1 MPTEFDF
8 LISRGDSNYASF
20 ARLMEKLMVFRISGI
35 HIRWDIVAHSTRLV
49 ELWIEKVAIGYDNAV
64 VPFVRALSSAPNLR
78 DLKIISVSTFCDLD
92 ATDERNSLAPIAFP
106 NLESLFLQDL
116 YFNTLEHLLPAIFPS
131 SYRLTLFLTRKSLTR
146 GAPEDEEEDF
156 EPQFVDIHEL
166 GSVLALAQTRVDTLM
181 LSGVLDDC
189 WLTGPELRALLLSIP
204 TVKTLKLHNWDLE
217 RTVWRALRRSPAS
230 RSHPEHH
237 QFPALENLH
246 FYCAKILNQR
256 GLKNM
261 MTSHPIQRMVLGA
274 VCLDVKGGL
283 SEWLCDEDDN
293 IITWLNAKIPALH
306 LVDSTYQPPE
316 FYSHVW
322 RLWVINRGTGRPPI
336 SICMG
341 TSLRR
346 PIQESPTCTNFH
358 SRSCVKACQCTMT
371 RVAIVTGAAQGIGR
385 AIALQ
390 LARDGIDV
398 AVNDI
403 SSKQADLERLVK
415 EIEQLHRKA
424 IATPADVSKETEVQ
438 AMVQKAVNELGGL
451 DIVSLIITMT
461 DEAFDKVMGVNC
473 KGTLYCYRAAAVQMI
488 KQGRGGRIIG
498 ASSSAGITGNAL
510 SGAYSIS
517 KFAIRAI
524 TQTAA
529 LEWGEHNITVN
540 AYAPG
545 VIDTPL
551 SKGNRELRTLP
562 LTKIINLLT
571 ISSRASACIKRHGQ
585 PEEVAALV
593 AFLASESASYIT
605 GKLLF

>member
-1 MPTEFDF
+1 
-8 LISRGDSNYASF
+8 
-20 ARLMEKLMVFRISGI
+20 
-35 HIRWDIVAHSTRLV
+35 
-49 ELWIEKVAIGYDNAV
+49 
-64 VPFVRALSSAPNLR
+64 
-78 DLKIISVSTFCDLD
+78 
-92 ATDERNSLAPIAFP
+92 
-106 NLESLFLQDL
+106 
-116 YFNTLEHLLPAIFPS
+116 
-131 SYRLTLFLTRKSLTR
+131 
-146 GAPEDEEEDF
+146 
-156 EPQFVDIHEL
+156 
-166 GSVLALAQTRVDTLM
+166 
-181 LSGVLDDC
+181 
-189 WLTGPELRALLLSIP
+189 
-204 TVKTLKLHNWDLE
+204 
-217 RTVWRALRRSPAS
+217 
-230 RSHPEHH
+230 
-237 QFPALENLH
+237 
-246 FYCAKILNQR
+246 
-256 GLKNM
+256 
-261 MTSHPIQRMVLGA
+261 
-274 VCLDVKGGL
+274 
-283 SEWLCDEDDN
+283 
-293 IITWLNAKIPALH
+293 
-306 LVDSTYQPPE
+306 
-316 FYSHVW
+316 
-322 RLWVINRGTGRPPI
+322 
-336 SICMG
+336 
-341 TSLRR
+341 
-346 PIQESPTCTNFH
+346 
-358 SRSCVKACQCTMT
+358 MT

-551 SKGNRELRTLP
+551 TRAVVKGAEELIP
-562 LTKIINLLT
+562 LLI
-571 ISSRASACIKRHGQ
+571 ASACIKRHGQ

-605 GKLLF
+605 GQTLSVNGGHLLS